1 MRLSVKGSEKEI
13 MKLIILDRDGVINH
27 DSADYI
33 KSADEWVPIDGSIE
47 AIARLH
53 KAGFTV
59 VIATNQAGLAKGKF
73 DLDDLEAMHEKLTQL
88 VEDQG
93 AELGAIFYCPHH
105 PDDKCKCRKPMPG
118 MVDAIEAE
126 FNISAEGFYFVGDSL
141 RDMQSAIT
149 KGCKPILVKTGNG
162 EKTIAQLA
170 DVSLQTDAPQL
181 SPEQVQV
188 FNDLAAAAD
197 FIIANDSD
205 AQVEKQS
212 TQQDDK

>member
-1 MRLSVKGSEKEI
+1 

-33 KSADEWVPIDGSIE
+33 KSADEWIPIDGSID
-47 AIARLH
+47 AIARLYR
-53 KAGFTV
+53 AGFTV
-59 VIATNQAGLAKGKF
+59 VVATNQSGLARSKF

-88 VEDQG
+88 VEEQG

-118 MVDAIEAE
+118 MIDAIEAE

-141 RDMQSAIT
+141 RDLQAAVT

-162 EKTIAQLA
+162 EKTLSQLA
-170 DVSLQTDAPQL
+170 DISLQTDAPNL
-181 SPEQVQV
+181 TADQVQV
-188 FNDLAAAAD
+188 FDNLASVVD
-197 FIIANDSD
+197 FILANGSDSN
-205 AQVEKQS
+205 AEK
-212 TQQDDK
+212 

>member
-1 MRLSVKGSEKEI
+1 

-27 DSADYI
+27 DRADYV
-33 KSADEWVPIDGSIE
+33 KSADECVPIDGSID

-59 VIATNQAGLAKGKF
+59 VVATNQAGLAKGKF
-73 DLDDLEAMHEKLTQL
+73 DLDDLEAMHEKITGL
-88 VEDQG
+88 VEEQG

-141 RDMQSAIT
+141 RDMQAATT

-162 EKTIAQLA
+162 EKTLAQLA
-170 DVSLQTDAPQL
+170 DVNLQTD
-181 SPEQVQV
+181 SPNLTPDQVQV
-188 FNDLAAAAD
+188 FDDLASAAD
-197 FIIANDSD
+197 FIIAHDSGT
-205 AQVEKQS
+205 QGEK
-212 TQQDDK
+212 